1 MSSRPSAPDRRRPS
15 ALPVLAAAAGLALA
29 GCSEY
34 LPLPEATPPP
44 GVTACAGPELDG
56 AWRLAGDPDLDPH
69 VWAVG
74 PGGERLEVTWPPG
87 FKSVFWPELLV
98 LDEDSKKVG
107 HEADDLA
114 NPPASFAGLV
124 VCLAPDGA
132 AVWREEDLRP

>member
-1 MSSRPSAPDRRRPS
+1 M
-15 ALPVLAAAAGLALA
+15 LAAIAALVVA

-44 GVTACAGPELDG
+44 GAVCATDAPPGP
-56 AWRLAGDPDLDPH
+56 WRLAGDPDLDPH

-98 LDEDSKKVG
+98 LDQDSKTVG
-107 HEADDLA
+107 HEDDDLA
-114 NPPASFAGLV
+114 DPPDSFAGLV
-124 VCLAPDGA
+124 VCVSSDGA
-132 AVWREEDLRP
+132 AVWREADVRP